1 MKLNEKKELLK
12 FEKLKQKEQEKLGVK
27 DLKEKKI
34 QEELTSRL
42 ETFEIKQTKKN

>member
-1 MKLNEKKELLK
+1 MKLNEEKELLK
-12 FEKLKQKEQEKLGVK
+12 FEKLKKKEQEKLGAK
-27 DLKEKKI
+27 DQKEKKI

>member
-1 MKLNEKKELLK
+1 MLK
-12 FEKLKQKEQEKLGVK
+12 FERLNQKEQEKLAIKG
-27 DLKEKKI
+27 LKEKKI